1 MVTLLSESDSD
12 YEAVPDEFLIERE
25 RDALDAPDTDSED
38 GMVDADRK
46 WLYRLPGE
54 SSTES
59 PHSSD
64 SDEIDRELRRQVK
77 RHNDA
82 HTHTAPS
89 LTPAPFTTTQ
99 P

>member
-12 YEAVPDEFLIERE
+12 YEAVPDEFMIERE

-64 SDEIDRELRRQVK
+64 SDEIDRELRRQVNS
-77 RHNDA
+77 HTDA
-82 HTHTAPS
+82 HIHCTKPDTAPF
-89 LTPAPFTTTQ
+89 ATTQ